1 MDIIRGLF
9 GGRPAQSAAGA
20 ADPAGDSGGDP
31 PGEPRLPPGQYLTK
45 KWPVLSYERTP
56 KFDAAKYRFKVW
68 GTVDTPFELTWDELL
83 AIPRVNLRSDIH
95 CVTTWSRYDN
105 DWEGVAAR
113 EIIARAR
120 PTASTHFVIAHSWT
134 GYTTNMPY
142 EDFNDVDVIVALKH
156 DGEDLEAE
164 HGGPVRL
171 VVPKLYFYK
180 SAKWLS
186 GIEFVEKDRPGFWE
200 IRGYHNHADPWRE
213 ERYWTS

>member
-1 MDIIRGLF
+1 MDFLRRLS
-9 GGRPAQSAAGA
+9 GGASQGA
-20 ADPAGDSGGDP
+20 ADSEGPD
-31 PGEPRLPPGQYLTK
+31 RLPPGQYLTK

-56 KFDAAKYRFKVW
+56 KFDPEQYRFKVW
-68 GTVDTPFELTWDELL
+68 GSVEEPFELTWAELTDL
-83 AIPRVNLRSDIH
+83 PRVRLTTDIH

-105 DWEGVAAR
+105 DWEGVHVR

-120 PTASTHFVIAHSWT
+120 PTNETRFVVAHSWT

-142 EDFNDVDVIVALKH
+142 SDFNDDDVLIALKH
-156 DGEDLEAE
+156 DGQDLEPE

-186 GIEFVEKDRPGFWE
+186 GIEFRENDRPGFWE
-200 IRGYHNHADPWRE
+200 VRGYHNHADPWHE
-213 ERYWTS
+213 ERYW

>member
-1 MDIIRGLF
+1 MDLIRRLT
-9 GGRPAQSAAGA
+9 GGSQSAAEET
-20 ADPAGDSGGDP
+20 DSEGKT
-31 PGEPRLPPGQYLTK
+31 RLPPGQYLTQ

-56 KFDAAKYRFKVW
+56 RFDPEGYRFKVW
-68 GTVDTPFELTWDELL
+68 GTVEEPLELTWDELRAL
-83 AIPRVNLRSDIH
+83 PRIDLTSDIH

-105 DWEGVAAR
+105 RWEGVAAR

-120 PTASTHFVIAHSWT
+120 PTSATQFVVAHSWT

-142 EDFNDVDVIVALKH
+142 SDFNDEDVLIALKH
-156 DGEDLEAE
+156 DGADLEPE

-186 GIEFVEKDRPGFWE
+186 GIEFRANDAPGFWE
-200 IRGYHNHADPWRE
+200 VRGYHNHADPWKE
-213 ERYWTS
+213 ERYW